1 MAIKRI
7 EKDGVVTWQVY
18 LNIRS
23 KTDPTIREQKRLLDL
38 KTEKAAV
45 SEEKR
50 LYRELIEKIKER
62 EGAGSTWESVLLKWE
77 LAVRSDPSKPY
88 VDTTIA
94 DNLASMRK
102 WTAPW
107 LPRPAAEVNRADGRD
122 VLRALIE
129 YRKSKGYQKHIKST
143 INVIYTWAIENRI
156 IEGVNQSP
164 VQGLGIDS
172 RPDERPPEIL
182 TIEQIRKLLVDAK
195 SLEHAWYPVWVMA
208 LLTGMR
214 NGELYALLWSDI
226 DFQNKRITIS
236 KSYNTRMRA
245 VKTTKSGKW
254 RTVPISSELHSFLL
268 ELKAQAKGREH
279 VLPRLSGWD
288 EGRQADILRKFCYGI
303 GIRSIRFHA
312 LRACFA
318 TQLLAHDVAP
328 ARVMKIC
335 GWEDLKTMQHY
346 VRLAGVD
353 EKGAT
358 EPLRMI
364 PSDEACMGEVVRLM
378 DFRASKK

>member
-1 MAIKRI
+1 
-7 EKDGVVTWQVY
+7 
-18 LNIRS
+18 
-23 KTDPTIREQKRLLDL
+23 
-38 KTEKAAV
+38 
-45 SEEKR
+45 
-50 LYRELIEKIKER
+50 
-62 EGAGSTWESVLLKWE
+62 
-77 LAVRSDPSKPY
+77 
-88 VDTTIA
+88 
-94 DNLASMRK
+94 
-102 WTAPW
+102 
-107 LPRPAAEVNRADGRD
+107 
-122 VLRALIE
+122 
-129 YRKSKGYQKHIKST
+129 
-143 INVIYTWAIENRI
+143 
-156 IEGVNQSP
+156 
-164 VQGLGIDS
+164 
-172 RPDERPPEIL
+172 
-182 TIEQIRKLLVDAK
+182 
-195 SLEHAWYPVWVMA
+195 
-208 LLTGMR
+208 
-214 NGELYALLWSDI
+214 
-226 DFQNKRITIS
+226 
-236 KSYNTRMRA
+236 MRA

-254 RTVPISSELHSFLL
+254 RTVPISTELHSFLV